1 MLCKTATNT
10 SNTIRT
16 QYVSTSAAQGMCE
29 RHHWNTLSYYLS
41 RSNAQR
47 ICANGPYDSGR
58 VTRFARFNG
67 LFRRLITRQQS
78 VDISFSPGP
87 QQQTRVEA
95 ERGGRMGKTDGR
107 TLYRY
112 MDPAPR
118 TMRAVPIINS
128 TWGWNKLRRR
138 RRGIAVDRKRGD
150 EMTSSRRCLA
160 GQSPSRDIASGR
172 WARADDFLI
181 GSTCAAAAL
190 PDQ

>member
-1 MLCKTATNT
+1 
-10 SNTIRT
+10 
-16 QYVSTSAAQGMCE
+16 MCE

-58 VTRFARFNG
+58 VTRFARFNV

-107 TLYRY
+107 TLYPLHRPCSAY
-112 MDPAPR
+112 YAGSANNQLNLRMKQTATTATR
-118 TMRAVPIINS
+118 N
-128 TWGWNKLRRR
+128 RRR
-138 RRGIAVDRKRGD
+138 PETGRRDDVIAPL
-150 EMTSSRRCLA
+150 SRW
-160 GQSPSRDIASGR
+160 PITISRYR
-172 WARADDFLI
+172 FW
-181 GSTCAAAAL
+181 
-190 PDQ
+190 